1 MQKITLPQNII
12 FAKGEQLNEKK
23 VIIEPCYPGY
33 GVTIGNSLR
42 RVLLSSLPGAAV
54 IGVKIKGVTHE
65 FTTIPFVKED
75 VLEILLNFKKLRL
88 KVYSDEVIKLN
99 LSVNGEKVVK
109 AGDIT
114 KNSQVEIINPD
125 LILASITD
133 IKGSLDMEIY
143 AAKGVGYETIESREN
158 KNNEIG
164 YIEI

>member
-143 AAKGVGYETIESREN
+143 AAKGVGY
-158 KNNEIG
+158 
-164 YIEI
+164 